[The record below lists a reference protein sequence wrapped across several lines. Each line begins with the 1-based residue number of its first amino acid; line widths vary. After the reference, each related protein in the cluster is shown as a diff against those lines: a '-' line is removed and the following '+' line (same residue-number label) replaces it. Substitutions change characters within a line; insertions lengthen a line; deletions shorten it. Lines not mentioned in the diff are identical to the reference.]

1 MSQLAPSASDISNIP
16 TNIDNEIASA
26 NAVTDKIDVVMD
38 SSKDIADETLLLGLN
53 AAIEAARAIEVAL
66 AIEIALAVEAAKAI
80 EEAKAVEA
88 AKAIEEAKAVETAKV
103 IEVAITGEAGLG
115 LLGLVIGLGVVVQ
128 KIRKHLAG
136 SKETVGKIKALTTII
151 KESIKRPTL

>member
-80 EEAKAVEA
+80 EEAKAVE
-88 AKAIEEAKAVETAKV
+88 TAKV

>member
-53 AAIEAARAIEVAL
+53 AAIEVAL

-88 AKAIEEAKAVETAKV
+88 AKV

>member
-88 AKAIEEAKAVETAKV
+88 AKV

>member
-53 AAIEAARAIEVAL
+53 AAI
-66 AIEIALAVEAAKAI
+66 
-80 EEAKAVEA
+80 EA